1 MKLNLVTGGAGF
13 IGSHIAEALLSRGDR
28 VRVLDNFSTGFAS
41 NLAEIEDRI
50 EIISGDVTDP
60 ATVARAVAG
69 VDCIFHHAAL
79 ASVPRSIEDPL
90 ASHHACATGTLL
102 VLDAARKAGVRRV
115 VYAASSS
122 AYGDQPFSSKREG
135 DLLDPLSPYA
145 AAKLAGEMYCKAF
158 YKAFGLQTVGLRYFN
173 VFGPRQDPK
182 SPYSAV
188 IPIFISRLL
197 EGSSPHIH
205 GDGEQTRDF
214 VYVAN
219 VVHANLLAS
228 SAEQAP
234 GKVVNIGNG
243 RSISLNSLLGK
254 LQRIT
259 GRDIPAIY
267 DPPRAGDVRDSLAD
281 IVMAQ
286 SVLGYEPVIDFDAG
300 LMKTVAF
307 FDRAN
312 AKGHSTQL
320 AGSSLAP
327 QQ

>member
-13 IGSHIAEALLSRGDR
+13 IGSHIAEALLARGDR

-41 NLAEIEDRI
+41 NLADIADRI
-50 EIISGDVTDP
+50 EIHTGDITDS
-60 ATVARAVAG
+60 ADVARAVAG

-79 ASVPRSIEDPL
+79 ASVPRSMEDPL
-90 ASHHACATGTLL
+90 ASHQACATGTVM
-102 VLDAARKAGVRRV
+102 VLDAARRAGVRRV

-122 AYGDQPFSSKREG
+122 AYGDQPQSSKRES

-158 YKAFGLQTVGLRYFN
+158 YKSFGLETVGLRYFN
-173 VFGPRQDPK
+173 VFGPRQDPN

-188 IPIFISRLL
+188 IPIFIAKLL
-197 EGSSPHIH
+197 EGVSPRIY

-228 SAEQAP
+228 TADKAP
-234 GKVVNIGNG
+234 GQVVNIGNG
-243 RSISLNSLLGK
+243 RSISLNALLGK

-259 GRDIPAIY
+259 GREIPAIY
-267 DPPRAGDVRDSLAD
+267 DPPRTGDVRDSLAD
-281 IVMAQ
+281 ITMAQ
-286 SVLGYEPVIDFDAG
+286 ALLGYEPVIDFDAG
-300 LMKTVAF
+300 LMKTVAY
-307 FDRAN
+307 FDRLRI
-312 AKGHSTQL
+312 KGP
-320 AGSSLAP
+320 AVKGSAQTLSP
-327 QQ
+327 K

>member
-13 IGSHIAEALLSRGDR
+13 IGSHIAEALVSRGER
-28 VRVLDNFSTGFAS
+28 VRILDNFSTGFAA
-41 NLAEIEDRI
+41 NLADIEDRI
-50 EIISGDVTDP
+50 EIHEGDITDP

-90 ASHHACATGTLL
+90 ASHHACATGTVL
-102 VLDAARKAGVRRV
+102 VLDAARRAGVRRV

-145 AAKLAGEMYCKAF
+145 AAKLSGEMYCKAF
-158 YKAFGLQTVGLRYFN
+158 YKAYGLQTVGLRYFN

-188 IPIFISRLL
+188 IPIFISKLL
-197 EGSSPHIH
+197 EGASPRIY

-228 SAEQAP
+228 AADRAP
-234 GKVVNIGNG
+234 GHVVNIGNG
-243 RSISLNSLLGK
+243 RSISLNALFGK

-286 SVLGYEPVIDFDAG
+286 TLLGYEPIIDFDAG
-300 LMKTVAF
+300 LMRTVAYF
-307 FDRAN
+307 ERGN
-312 AKGHSTQL
+312 AKGNAPRS